1 MIEVVTA
8 ISMASSAFSALKKG
22 ITVGKDLQDMGQQ
35 LSKWAGAMSDLDFLE
50 TKNKNPSVFQ
60 ILGGGVESQAMEIF
74 AARKRA
80 NAMRQELKDYIS
92 VVYGPSH
99 WEELLRIEAEIRVQ
113 KRKTEY
119 RRLEI
124 IQNIKEWAAGITLF
138 LILIGALFGFI
149 WLAMNTG

>member
-22 ITVGKDLQDMGQQ
+22 MQVGRDLQDMGKQ
-35 LSKWAGAMSDLDFLE
+35 LSQWAGAMSDLDFLE

-80 NAMRQELKDYIS
+80 NAMRAELKDYIS

-113 KRKTEY
+113 KRENEY

>member
-113 KRKTEY
+113 KRETEY